1 MHERAFVLKPLTD
14 LAPTATIPGRGL
26 ARRFLPNVR
35 GQRIRRTRTHRSSR
49 FPVT

>member
-14 LAPTATIPGRGL
+14 LAPAVTIPGRGL
-26 ARRFLPNVR
+26 ARQFLSQVR
-35 GQRIRRTRTHRSSR
+35 TQRIARIRTHSPRR